1 MIYLNYFFQI
11 IFLLIL
17 FSVESI
23 LGTPIFSLFL
33 IFKLLDRLNPRDD
46 RSFFYLIVSLLVLGV
61 ALALFYQLSIS
72 VALLLIALYYYLRTL
87 IANKIFNKSFQQ
99 WQLLQLLLFAALQVS
114 IFFLSNLSLN
124 IFMFLQGLIVLILLI
139 SKSIAINK
147 L

>member
-1 MIYLNYFFQI
+1 MIYLNYLLQI

-33 IFKLLDRLNPRDD
+33 IFKLLDRLNLRDEH
-46 RSFFYLIVSLLVLGV
+46 SFYYLVMALLALSLAV
-61 ALALFYQLSIS
+61 ALFYQLSVGVS
-72 VALLLIALYYYLRTL
+72 LLIISLYYYLRTVTGS
-87 IANKIFNKSFQQ
+87 KIFSRSFQQ
-99 WQLLQLLLFAALQVS
+99 WQLLQLLLFAALQLT
-114 IFFLSNLSLN
+114 IFFLSGLSIN
-124 IFMFLQGLIVLILLI
+124 IFMLVQGLLVLILLI